1 VAGNSAYPGRSPIA
15 VALFGAGLLLAGCGT
30 TSPSAGVASL
40 GKTSSSVAAG
50 GTATT
55 LPSGANAQK
64 HFDDALKYSQCMRS
78 DGVANFP
85 DPSTGGGI
93 SISSGSGIDP
103 NSPQFQAAGKA
114 CRQYFPAPRLSQ
126 AQIARQEQILLTFA
140 ACMRKNGVPNY
151 PDPRFA
157 ANGAVIEGLD
167 PDLPDLQAA
176 SKACGG

>member
-1 VAGNSAYPGRSPIA
+1 
-15 VALFGAGLLLAGCGT
+15 
-30 TSPSAGVASL
+30 
-40 GKTSSSVAAG
+40 
-50 GTATT
+50 
-55 LPSGANAQK
+55 
-64 HFDDALKYSQCMRS
+64 MRS